1 MKQTE
6 VKKNHSKAPDLR
18 GVEAALRRAAQ
29 RAKETAEAH
38 GLKLLIDKN
47 GQSKPE

>member
-6 VKKNHSKAPDLR
+6 AKKNDVKKPDLS

-29 RAKETAEAH
+29 RAKEKAEAH
-38 GLKLLIDKN
+38 GLKLLVYKEE
-47 GQSKPE
+47 QQPK